1 MMKHL
6 SAKVVECLLQVIDG
20 FLRLVEQAVNRL
32 ISDSRLSIVSDFA
45 PFMAHRVSL
54 PFHQ

>member
-1 MMKHL
+1 MMEHL
-6 SAKVVECLLQVIDG
+6 SAKVVECLLQVING